1 MRANLACA
9 NCFLRR
15 CFPMKAECKGCL
27 LIAAGVFLGV
37 GAYALVKSGAA
48 KKATVKALAKGIELQ
63 EKAACAA
70 EKAIHTGR

>member
-1 MRANLACA
+1 
-9 NCFLRR
+9 
-15 CFPMKAECKGCL
+15 MKAECKGCL

-63 EKAACAA
+63 RRPPARPRRRRKQFP
-70 EKAIHTGR
+70 TP